1 MSKFWIIAKDVY
13 KKNIKSASFIIMIL
27 VPFIVMGVIYLAG
40 TLAGGFSEETTI
52 GLVSD
57 NKQLTEQLT
66 KNHADDYT
74 FKAISNEKKAQKEL
88 KNNDID
94 GFLILNTSSEKI
106 KGELFAESS
115 LGTTTEM
122 MIGQMLD
129 GLQSS
134 INASKLGL
142 NQEQVASLSEEAN
155 FKKIKVNFKDNGKM
169 TPGEDNSSIQ
179 TAVSFVVTIFLWM
192 IIILYS
198 SIIAQEIASEKGS
211 RIMEVIL
218 SSTKAQIHFYGKLTG
233 VILVAITQ
241 IVIYIAAFSVGYI
254 QLKNIEFVKNI
265 LSGLSAANI
274 FGSFLVYTFIFF
286 ILGVLVYSVL
296 AALCGSLVSKPED
309 TAKAVQPIIYIA
321 MIGYFIGISIGS
333 ADPQNI
339 VIKVTSYIPL
349 ISSFIMPIRLASD
362 TVSIAGATI
371 SALIL
376 VVFCF
381 LLTLFS
387 AKLYKS
393 NVLVYSDGGV
403 WKSLKQSISILKNER
418 KQITK

>member
-13 KKNIKSASFIIMIL
+13 KKNVKSASFIIMIL

-40 TLAGGFSEETTI
+40 TLAGGFSEGNTI
-52 GLVSD
+52 GVVSD
-57 NKQLTEQLT
+57 NKALTEQLA
-66 KNHADDYT
+66 KAKSDDYT
-74 FKAISNEKKAQKEL
+74 FKAVSSEKEAQKKL
-88 KNNDID
+88 KDSDID
-94 GFLILNTSSEKI
+94 GFLVLDTSGEQI

-115 LGTTTEM
+115 LGTTTEL
-122 MIGQMLD
+122 MIGQMLN

-142 NQEQVASLSEEAN
+142 SQEQVASLSETAN
-155 FKKIKVNFKDNGKM
+155 FKKTKVNFKDDGKM
-169 TPGEDNSSIQ
+169 TTGEDNSSIQ
-179 TAVSFVVTIFLWM
+179 TGVSFVVTIFLWM

-218 SSTKAQIHFYGKLTG
+218 SSTKAQTHFYGKLTG

-241 IVIYIAAFSVGYI
+241 IIIYIAAFGIGYT
-254 QLKNIEFVKNI
+254 QLKNIDFVKNI

-339 VIKVTSYIPL
+339 VIKITSYIPL

-376 VVFCF
+376 LVFCL
-381 LLTLFS
+381 LLTMFS

-418 KQITK
+418 KQTLK